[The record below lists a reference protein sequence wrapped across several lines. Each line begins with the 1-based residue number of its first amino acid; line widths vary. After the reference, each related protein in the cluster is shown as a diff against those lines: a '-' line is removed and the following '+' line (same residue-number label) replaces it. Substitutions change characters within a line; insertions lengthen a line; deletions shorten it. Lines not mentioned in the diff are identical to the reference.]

1 MTTTFQIANIRDQRV
16 GLIGEISSILDNYKT
31 KPVEIPLECENLCG
45 FSVNCRV
52 TVSLSSIRL
61 DIKSKTIHW
70 EVREDECDYEWDTIH
85 YMNFPSKMLFSK
97 HDRID
102 FQKESNNKKSISI
115 NEWYAIVKKNKDLVV
130 LPISSVEIE
139 NAVDK
144 LIDVIQEISFDKKY
158 NRFSF
163 AENTPMMKKIVQEC
177 TVCYEDTTGITNCKH
192 PLCLPCLEQLQ
203 IRCDRHFM
211 TSDCPLCRQ
220 EITGY

>member
-1 MTTTFQIANIRDQRV
+1 MTTTFQITNIRDQRV
-16 GLIGEISSILDNYKT
+16 GLIGEISSILENYKT

-45 FSVNCRV
+45 FSVHCRV
-52 TVSLSSIRL
+52 SVTLSNICL

-70 EVREDECDYEWDTIH
+70 EIPEDECDYDATY

-102 FQKESNNKKSISI
+102 FQKESKNKTSISI
-115 NEWYAIVKKNKDLVV
+115 KEWYAIVDKNKALVD
-130 LPISSVEIE
+130 LPISLNEIE
-139 NAVDK
+139 NAVDT

-163 AENTPMMKKIVQEC
+163 VENTPMMRKNIQEC
-177 TVCYEDTTGITNCKH
+177 AVCYEDTTGITDCKH

-203 IRCDRHFM
+203 MRCDRHFM
-211 TSDCPLCRQ
+211 TNDCPLCRQ